1 MRVFI
6 SSFHAYPPPGF
17 AIKKPLEILDT
28 TPKYFVIQKVICY
41 NASMRGKKSKMGR
54 PPLGK
59 GKGKRSVITVRLSKD
74 ERTKIANAAKDAG
87 VKLSEWVRLRLLL
100 DPVDTRI
107 LAAETEGG
115 GIEPNGAVTP
125 SPRDVKSL

>member
-1 MRVFI
+1 
-6 SSFHAYPPPGF
+6 
-17 AIKKPLEILDT
+17 
-28 TPKYFVIQKVICY
+28 
-41 NASMRGKKSKMGR
+41 MGR